1 MMQKDFIL
9 LKINRSQFFEPK
21 QVTVKIPLNFI
32 KLLGRYS

>member
-9 LKINRSQFFEPK
+9 LKINISAYFEPK
-21 QVTVKIPLNFI
+21 QIAIKIPKHAI